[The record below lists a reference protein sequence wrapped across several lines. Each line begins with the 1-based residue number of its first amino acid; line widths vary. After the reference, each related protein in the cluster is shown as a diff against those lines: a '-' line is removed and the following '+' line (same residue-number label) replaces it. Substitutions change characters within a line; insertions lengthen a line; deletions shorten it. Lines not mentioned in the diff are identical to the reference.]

1 MSYNICSALGTNWC
15 TVSYIFLS
23 LSIILLGLTVFFIQ
37 IFQYIKT
44 SRVAYTLSVTYK
56 LVFLSQLLETL
67 LMTIHY
73 LFLFSSSLTNISF
86 LLQEYFISIQYSCVF
101 YYFISQLCE
110 AFKILRIL
118 PNIKLPLILVNATGI
133 LGFSIFTIIKTVLG
147 DELYNCNDF
156 LWVYLHTFNFC
167 LSLIFLLIGLKA
179 NRLLKSLLSNKGLMV
194 DDTRIKQFW

>member
-1 MSYNICSALGTNWC
+1 MSYNLCSAFGTNWC
-15 TVSYIFLS
+15 AVSYVFLS
-23 LSIILLGLTVFFIQ
+23 LSILLLGLTVKYIQ

-44 SRVAYTLSVTYK
+44 SRIAYSLSISYK
-56 LVFLSQLLETL
+56 LVFLSQTLETL
-67 LMTIHY
+67 LMTLHY
-73 LFLFSSSLTNISF
+73 LFLFSSSLTNVSF
-86 LLQEYFISIQYSCVF
+86 LLQEYFISIHYSCVF

-118 PNIKLPLILVNATGI
+118 PNIKLPLILINTAGI
-133 LGFSIFTIIKTVLG
+133 LGFSIFTIIKRALG
-147 DELYNCNDF
+147 YELYNCNNL
-156 LWVYLHTFNFC
+156 LWVYLHAFNFF